1 MIPINVDTSGLA
13 VEFGL
18 SKEQIQQLIT
28 DVITGITKRAAKRWE
43 LVASQELGSVR
54 DMYVKSLIVG
64 SEGPY
69 IGYVMLV
76 SKNPLP
82 LMIEL
87 GNPAFDMKEGFGKSQ
102 KIKIKK
108 GGGWYLTIPFRF
120 ATAGALGE
128 NQIFSGKLP
137 KKIDKLVK
145 NLAPE
150 QSLKIKDIPKEF
162 QTLKTREKLLT
173 PNKEFETYTHR
184 TSIYEGIQKTKLPG
198 SNRHT
203 QYINFRRVS
212 DKSDANSWI
221 HPGFIAKNF
230 KDKAIKSMDLF
241 KEIDELVEEFL
252 EKEGYGK

>member
-1 MIPINVDTSGLA
+1 MIPIEIDTKGLA
-13 VEFGL
+13 QEFVL
-18 SKEQIQQLIT
+18 SQNQIIELINS
-28 DVITGITKRAAKRWE
+28 VITGITLKASERWK
-43 LVASQELGSVR
+43 LIASQELGSTR
-54 DMYVKSLIVG
+54 DLYINSLIIG

-69 IGYVMLV
+69 IGYVMMV

-82 LMIEL
+82 IMLEQ
-87 GNPAFDMKEGFGKSQ
+87 GANPFDMKIGFFQSS

-162 QTLKTREKLLT
+162 QTLKTRGKLLT
-173 PNKEFETYTHR
+173 PNKEFEAYTHK

-198 SNRHT
+198 NNRHT

-221 HPGFIAKNF
+221 YPQIIAKNF

-241 KEIDELVEEFL
+241 KEVDELVEEFL

>member
-87 GNPAFDMKEGFGKSQ
+87 GTSAFDMKEGFGKSQ

-162 QTLKTREKLLT
+162 QTLKTRGKLLT
-173 PNKEFETYTHR
+173 PNKEFEVYTHK

-241 KEIDELVEEFL
+241 KEIDELIEEFL

>member
-87 GNPAFDMKEGFGKSQ
+87 GTSAFDMKEGFGKSQ

>member
-87 GNPAFDMKEGFGKSQ
+87 GTPSFDMKEGFGKSQ

-241 KEIDELVEEFL
+241 KEIDELIEEFL

>member
-1 MIPINVDTSGLA
+1 MIPIEIDVKGLQQ
-13 VEFGL
+13 EFVL
-18 SKEQIQQLIT
+18 SQNQIQKLMSS
-28 DVITGITKRAAKRWE
+28 VILGITNKASERWKMI
-43 LVASQELGSVR
+43 ASQELGSTR
-54 DMYVKSLIVG
+54 DLYINSLIIG
-64 SEGPY
+64 SEGPF
-69 IGYVMLV
+69 IGYVMMV
-76 SKNPLP
+76 SKSPIPIMMEVGCL
-82 LMIEL
+82 
-87 GNPAFDMKEGFGKSQ
+87 AFDQKIGFSQSQ

-241 KEIDELVEEFL
+241 KEIDELIEEFL